1 MNPDN
6 IFPYLVLGGIDS
18 IGTGVGHGL
27 FVLLFEDA
35 ESSVGIVHV
44 PIGADRLA
52 KEKLAIEDAHRIAL
66 ANLSRFADESP
77 ALSIQVLGQPGDA
90 EHFLLYSDHPRAS
103 SCLLLPDLFEHAC
116 EVLQAKE
123 LLACVP
129 QRESLV
135 VFSKRERP
143 DRERLVNKLR
153 EIEADAQR
161 PLTFELFELAS
172 GSFRPFHETFEA
184 TA

>member
-1 MNPDN
+1 M
-6 IFPYLVLGGIDS
+6 
-18 IGTGVGHGL
+18 
-27 FVLLFEDA
+27 
-35 ESSVGIVHV
+35 
-44 PIGADRLA
+44 
-52 KEKLAIEDAHRIAL
+52 
-66 ANLSRFADESP
+66 
-77 ALSIQVLGQPGDA
+77 
-90 EHFLLYSDHPRAS
+90 
-103 SCLLLPDLFEHAC
+103 LPDLFEHAC

-135 VFSKRERP
+135 VFPKRERP